1 MSNNMEDL
9 QTDTVEDE
17 LGKNIDSSCL
27 KKKKTEENI
36 ELQDVEEL
44 VGDSKKKT
52 KMALEQ
58 LEMMIMKQSSGNN
71 GLDVSKLS
79 EKQTDKVIDLMHK
92 NEDNAFSY
100 AKEKL
105 RVTENLNI
113 RALDASIVDQKT
125 MRYILVGGIGG
136 LFVLLLL
143 ILFFKEQY
151 FVTFLSFITGLFGG
165 VGLREGFVRLN
176 RKPQPINP
184 DDDDD

>member
-1 MSNNMEDL
+1 MSNNTENL
-9 QTDTVEDE
+9 QTEIGVEE
-17 LGKNIDSSCL
+17 LEKSNDSSL
-27 KKKKTEENI
+27 IKNHFDESI
-36 ELQDVEEL
+36 ETPDVEEL
-44 VGDSKKKT
+44 TNNTKKKT

-58 LEMMIMKQSSGNN
+58 LEMMIMKQSSGGN
-71 GLDVSKLS
+71 GLDISKLS
-79 EKQTDKVIDLMHK
+79 EKQRDKVIDLMHK

-136 LFVLLLL
+136 LFVFLLL

-151 FVTFLSFITGLFGG
+151 FVTFLSFITGLCGG
-165 VGLREGFVRLN
+165 VGLREGFVRLTKN
-176 RKPQPINP
+176 PQPINP
-184 DDDDD
+184 DDDDE